1 MDILKLNNYLKSKN
15 ISVIEMAKDFGITK
29 QALFFKLQ
37 GKRKFKADE
46 LCKIAIYTHMTS
58 DEILDIFF
66 DQQVNKCGNA
76 LPI

>member
-1 MDILKLNNYLKSKN
+1 MDIAKLNSYLKGKN
-15 ISVIEMAKDFGITK
+15 ISVIEMAKDIGITK

-66 DQQVNKCGNA
+66 DRKVTKCGNA
-76 LPI
+76 LPV